1 MTVEPDTAFDLQP
14 EFPSALA
21 ARVASWAST
30 KPDAEAFIELRYRGI
45 TCEPRSLTYAQ
56 LHRAAGLLARQLRAD
71 TAAGDRVAILCAHG
85 LDYVVAFLACL
96 YADRTAVPLFPVS
109 AARNTAR
116 LDGALADSRP
126 ALSLLSASD
135 KVTENSVGAAL
146 GRIRRLPEELRTT
159 AATDPVLDPVGAG
172 PAYLQYTSGSTK
184 APAGVE
190 IGHAHLGAALAQ
202 LWRAVPAV
210 RHKPIV
216 TWLPFFH
223 DMGLVLAL
231 ALPLYSGV
239 LGVTMAPT
247 EFVKR
252 PIRWLRACGDYR
264 AGATGSPNF
273 GLALAVSATTRRE
286 REDLD
291 LSSLDVLLNGAE
303 PVRADVLELFTETF
317 TAHGFRHAAHT
328 PGYGL
333 AEATL
338 SVTIGD
344 QDAEPVTH
352 RFDRAELTE
361 GRAVVDGTG
370 TAGIP
375 LVGCGAPAGQRV
387 AVVDPVTRT
396 ELPAATVGEIWVA
409 GPNVGAGYFGNPGAT
424 AETFGATLDGRSER
438 WLRTG
443 DLGFR
448 LDDQLYIAGRLEDLI
463 VVDGRNH
470 YPSDIESTVAAT
482 APEIRRGHV
491 TAFGHDDG
499 RREDLVVVAELAAAA
514 EADALA
520 GIARRIRAAVASAHE
535 VMPGSVVL
543 VEPGGIPKTSSGKLR
558 RGECR
563 RLFGAGR
570 LPHLV
575 TIGNQPTV

>member
-1 MTVEPDTAFDLQP
+1 MTAD
-14 EFPSALA
+14 FPSPLA
-21 ARVASWAST
+21 ARVAAWAAT
-30 KPDAEAFIELRYRGI
+30 KPDAEAFVELRYRG
-45 TCEPRSLTYAQ
+45 TSCFPRSLTYAQ
-56 LHRAAGLLARQLRAD
+56 LHRAAGTLASQLRA
-71 TAAGDRVAILCAHG
+71 TTEPRGRVAILCAHG

-96 YADRTAVPLFPVS
+96 YADRVAVPLFPVS
-109 AARNTAR
+109 GARNTAR
-116 LDGALADSRP
+116 LEGALADSRP
-126 ALSLLSASD
+126 ALCLLSPGDA
-135 KVTENSVGAAL
+135 VTEPSVGTSL
-146 GRIRRLPEELRTT
+146 GRIHYLPDELVI
-159 AATDPVLDPVGAG
+159 AEASDPVLDPVGRG

-190 IGHAHLGAALAQ
+190 VTHANLGAALAQ
-202 LWRAVPAV
+202 LWTAVPAA

-239 LGVTMAPT
+239 LGVTMAPA

-252 PIRWLRACGDYR
+252 PIRWLRACADYR
-264 AGATGSPNF
+264 AGVTGGPNF
-273 GLALAVSATTRRE
+273 GLALAVSGTTPRE
-286 REDLD
+286 REQLD
-291 LSSLDVLLNGAE
+291 LSALDALLNGAE
-303 PVRADVLELFTETF
+303 PIRAEALELFSKTF
-317 TAHGFRHAAHT
+317 AANGFRHCAHT

-344 QDAEPVTH
+344 QAAEPVTY
-352 RFDRAELTE
+352 RFDRARLAE
-361 GRAVVDGTG
+361 GMALVDETG
-370 TAGIP
+370 AAGVP
-375 LVGCGAPAGQRV
+375 LVGCGFPAGQRV
-387 AVVDPVTRT
+387 AVVDPAART
-396 ELPAATVGEIWVA
+396 ELPATMVGEIWVA
-409 GPNVGAGYFGNPGAT
+409 GPNVCGGYFGNAAAT
-424 AETFGATLDGRSER
+424 EETFGATLAGRPER

-443 DLGFR
+443 DLGFTF
-448 LDDQLYIAGRLEDLI
+448 DGQLYIAGRLKDLI

-470 YPSDIESTVAAT
+470 YPSDIESTVT
-482 APEIRRGHV
+482 DHAPEVRPGHV

-499 RREDLVVVAELAAAA
+499 RREDLVVVAELAEHAA

-520 GIARRIRAAVASAHE
+520 EVARRIRAAVATAHE

-575 TIGNQPTV
+575 TIGHRPAP

>member
-1 MTVEPDTAFDLQP
+1 MTTG
-14 EFPSALA
+14 FPSPLA
-21 ARVASWAST
+21 ARVAAWAAT
-30 KPDAEAFIELRYRGI
+30 KPDAEAFIELRYRG
-45 TCEPRSLTYAQ
+45 TACEPRALTYAQ
-56 LHRAAGLLARQLRAD
+56 LHRAAGALARRLREA
-71 TAAGDRVAILCAHG
+71 TEPGDRVAILCAHG

-96 YADRTAVPLFPVS
+96 YADRIAVPLFPVS
-109 AARNTAR
+109 GTRNTAR
-116 LDGALADSRP
+116 LEGALADSCP
-126 ALSLLSASD
+126 ALSLLSPGD
-135 KVTENSVGAAL
+135 TVTEASVGTSL
-146 GRIRRLPEELRTT
+146 GRIHYLPDELET
-159 AATDPVLDPVGAG
+159 ADPVLDPVGAG

-190 IGHAHLGAALAQ
+190 VTHANLGAALEQ
-202 LWRAVPAV
+202 LWTAVPAA

-252 PIRWLRACGDYR
+252 PIRWLRACADYR
-264 AGATGSPNF
+264 AGTTGGPNF
-273 GLALAVSATTRRE
+273 GLALAVSGTTAQE
-286 REDLD
+286 REQLD
-291 LSSLDVLLNGAE
+291 LSALDALLNGAE
-303 PVRADVLELFTETF
+303 PIRSEVLETF
-317 TAHGFRHAAHT
+317 SKTFAANGFRHSAHT

-338 SVTIGD
+338 SVTIGA
-344 QDAEPVTH
+344 QAAEPVTH
-352 RFDRAELTE
+352 RFDRVGLAE
-361 GRAVVDGTG
+361 GRALVDETDA
-370 TAGIP
+370 AGVP
-375 LVGCGAPAGQRV
+375 LVGCGFPAGQRV
-387 AVVDPVTRT
+387 AVVDPAART
-396 ELPAATVGEIWVA
+396 ELPAAMVGEIWVA
-409 GPNVGAGYFGNPGAT
+409 GPNVCGGYFGNPTAT
-424 AETFGATLDGRSER
+424 EETFGARLAGRAEH

-443 DLGFR
+443 DLGFTF
-448 LDDQLYIAGRLEDLI
+448 DGQLYIAGRLKDLI

-470 YPSDIESTVAAT
+470 YPSDIESTVADH
-482 APEIRRGHV
+482 APEVRPGHV

-514 EADALA
+514 AEADVLA
-520 GIARRIRAAVASAHE
+520 DIARRIRAAVATAHE

-575 TIGNQPTV
+575 TIGNRPTP

>member
-1 MTVEPDTAFDLQP
+1 MTAEP
-14 EFPSALA
+14 EFPSPLA
-21 ARVASWAST
+21 ARIAAWAAT
-30 KPDAEAFIELRYRGI
+30 KPDGQAFVELRYRG
-45 TCEPRSLTYAQ
+45 TVCEPRSLTYAQ
-56 LHRAAGLLARQLRAD
+56 LHRAAGLLARHLRAD
-71 TAAGDRVAILCAHG
+71 TEPGDRVAILCAHG

-96 YADRTAVPLFPVS
+96 YAGRIAVPLFPVS
-109 AARNTAR
+109 GARNTAR
-116 LDGALADSRP
+116 LDGAIADSRP
-126 ALSLLSASD
+126 ALSLLSSGDAR
-135 KVTENSVGAAL
+135 TEPSVGAAL
-146 GRIRRLPEELRTT
+146 GRIHRLPEDLVTT
-159 AATDPVLDPVGAG
+159 DATDPVLDPVGSE

-190 IGHAHLGAALAQ
+190 VGHAHLGAALAQ

-210 RHKPIV
+210 QHKPIV

-252 PIRWLRACGDYR
+252 PIRWLRACADYR
-264 AGATGSPNF
+264 AGVTGGPNF
-273 GLALAVSATTRRE
+273 GLALAVSGTTRAE

-291 LSSLDVLLNGAE
+291 LSSLDALLNGAE
-303 PVRADVLELFTETF
+303 PVRSEVLEQFTETF
-317 TAHGFRHAAHT
+317 AASGFRHAAHT

-338 SVTIGD
+338 SVTLGD

-352 RFDRAELTE
+352 RFDRAELAE
-361 GRAVVDGTG
+361 GRALVDETDA
-370 TAGIP
+370 AGVA

-387 AVVDPVTRT
+387 AVVDPATRT
-396 ELPAATVGEIWVA
+396 ELPADTVGEIWVA
-409 GPNVGAGYFGNPGAT
+409 GPNVCAGYFGNPAAT
-424 AETFGATLDGRSER
+424 EETFGATLDGRPER

-448 LDDQLYIAGRLEDLI
+448 FDGQLYIASRLKDLI
-463 VVDGRNH
+463 VVEGRNH

-499 RREDLVVVAELAAAA
+499 LREDLVVVAELAGAAA
-514 EADALA
+514 EADVLA
-520 GIARRIRAAVASAHE
+520 GIARRIRAAIASAHE

-563 RLFGAGR
+563 RLFGAGT

-575 TIGNQPTV
+575 TIGNQPMP

>member
-1 MTVEPDTAFDLQP
+1 MTA
-14 EFPSALA
+14 EFPSPLA
-21 ARVASWAST
+21 ARIAAWAAT
-30 KPDAEAFIELRYRGI
+30 KPDAEAFVELRYRG
-45 TCEPRSLTYAQ
+45 TACDPRSLTYAQ
-56 LHRAAGLLARQLRAD
+56 LHRAAGALARQLRGA
-71 TAAGDRVAILCAHG
+71 TEPGDRVAILCAHG

-96 YADRTAVPLFPVS
+96 YADRVAVPLFPVS
-109 AARNTAR
+109 GTRNTAR
-116 LDGALADSRP
+116 LEGALADSRP
-126 ALSLLSASD
+126 ALSLLSPGDAATEASM
-135 KVTENSVGAAL
+135 GAAL
-146 GRIRRLPEELRTT
+146 GHIHRLPAEPTT
-159 AATDPVLDPVGAG
+159 AETADPVLDPVGAG

-190 IGHAHLGAALAQ
+190 VSHANLGAALGQ
-202 LWRAVPAV
+202 LWTAVPAA

-252 PIRWLRACGDYR
+252 PIRWLRACADYR
-264 AGATGSPNF
+264 AGTTGAPNF
-273 GLALAVSATTRRE
+273 ALALAVSGTTPQE
-286 REDLD
+286 REQLD
-291 LSSLDVLLNGAE
+291 LSALDALLNGAE
-303 PVRADVLELFTETF
+303 PIRAEVLELFSKTF
-317 TAHGFRHAAHT
+317 AANGFRHSAHT

-338 SVTIGD
+338 TVTIGD
-344 QDAEPVTH
+344 QAADPVTH
-352 RFDRAELTE
+352 RFDRAGLAE
-361 GRAVVDGTG
+361 GRAIVDETD
-370 TAGIP
+370 AGIP
-375 LVGCGAPAGQRV
+375 LVGCGFPAGQRV
-387 AVVDPVTRT
+387 TVVDPAART
-396 ELPAATVGEIWVA
+396 ELPAAMVGEIWVA
-409 GPNVGAGYFGNPGAT
+409 GPNVGGGYFGRHAAT
-424 AETFGATLDGRSER
+424 DETFGVTLARRSQR

-443 DLGFR
+443 DLGFVFEG
-448 LDDQLYIAGRLEDLI
+448 QLYIAGRLDDLI

-470 YPSDIESTVAAT
+470 YPSDIESTVT
-482 APEIRRGHV
+482 DHAPEVRPGHV

-514 EADALA
+514 AEADVLA
-520 GIARRIRAAVASAHE
+520 EIARRIRAAVATAHE

-575 TIGNQPTV
+575 TIGNRPTP